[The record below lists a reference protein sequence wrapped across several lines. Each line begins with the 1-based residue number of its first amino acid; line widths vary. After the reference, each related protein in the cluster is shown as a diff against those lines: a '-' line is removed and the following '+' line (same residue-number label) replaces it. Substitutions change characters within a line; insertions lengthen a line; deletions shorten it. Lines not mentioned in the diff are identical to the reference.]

1 MEDIFD
7 IRNNFIPKKTQEEK
21 SGKFGR
27 ELGRNGRM
35 IPPALEG
42 ATEAVS
48 TMVDNQFDLGTESTV
63 DMGSNQTIDNTAV
76 PPAPV
81 LGQVPN
87 PVPGLEQNKK

>member
-21 SGKFGR
+21 SGNFGR

-35 IPPALEG
+35 IPPAEVELE
-42 ATEAVS
+42 ALPTIEI
-48 TMVDNQFDLGTESTV
+48 GTQSTV
-63 DMGSNQTIDNTAV
+63 DMGSNQTIDNTAI

-87 PVPGLEQNKK
+87 PVPGLEQDKK